1 MSIHF
6 STASS
11 AIRFIPIWCSLLA
24 VGCSSSDVASV
35 SGQVVRQDGAPVVGA
50 QLTARSAESGK
61 WASGMTDQDGQY
73 SLSRAANERGVT
85 PGLYDVIIVE
95 DRRDVDGPRVRT
107 IPRKYG
113 DAATSGL
120 SFSAEAGQSIVFDVK
135 LDAD

>member
-1 MSIHF
+1 
-6 STASS
+6 
-11 AIRFIPIWCSLLA
+11 
-24 VGCSSSDVASV
+24 
-35 SGQVVRQDGAPVVGA
+35 
-50 QLTARSAESGK
+50 
-61 WASGMTDQDGQY
+61 
-73 SLSRAANERGVT
+73 
-85 PGLYDVIIVE
+85 VE